1 MDGYHAD
8 KGGGPREWNAQRHT
22 VLQFLTIRVTLYNR
36 QRRGTDEEAAGAV
49 SRRSDSKDR
58 AGPIG
63 EFGLCPEDSEE
74 PQKRE
79 RRLAAAGRIEWRVRW
94 SVVGCRGRPVGR
106 PIC

>member
-1 MDGYHAD
+1 M
-8 KGGGPREWNAQRHT
+8 
-22 VLQFLTIRVTLYNR
+22 
-36 QRRGTDEEAAGAV
+36 

-79 RRLAAAGRIEWRVRW
+79 RQLAAAGRIEWRVW
-94 SVVGCRGRPVGR
+94 WGAEADLLGGQSVR
-106 PIC
+106 